1 MDKTIEVK
9 TSAGVVVV
17 KKLAMKDYA
26 ELLRALKK
34 LPTELGKFIEGTSKE
49 DLAKNET
56 MFSALP
62 AIIADALP
70 EFCAILAVA
79 SDKDADYHLNELD
92 LADNIDVF
100 AAALELN
107 DYKRITAAVKKIMA
121 PTEVP
126 TSQAGPKEP
135 EAPQTPES

>member
-1 MDKTIEVK
+1 MDKTIEVQ
-9 TSAGVVVV
+9 TSAGPVVV

-26 ELLRALKK
+26 ELLRSLKQ
-34 LPTELGKFIEGTSKE
+34 LPQELGKFIEGTSKE

-62 AIIADALP
+62 AIVADALP
-70 EFCAILAVA
+70 EFCAVLAVA
-79 SDKDADYHLNELD
+79 TDKDAEYHLNELD

-107 DYKRITAAVKKIMA
+107 DYKRIVAAVKKIMA
-121 PTEVP
+121 PSKVP
-126 TSQAGPKEP
+126 TSQTAAEEP
-135 EAPQTPES
+135 AAPNPQEN